1 MDLNLLLLFALAG
14 LATFLIRLS
23 FIALLGRMAVPV
35 WVRRIL
41 PYVPTAALTAII
53 VPELLMRGDILFVSV
68 SNTRLIAGLLA
79 CAVAWRTRNAF
90 LTIGVGMLALWV
102 LTAMVGRGS

>member
-1 MDLNLLLLFALAG
+1 MDLNQLLLFALAG

-41 PYVPTAALTAII
+41 PYVPTPAL
-53 VPELLMRGDILFVSV
+53 PEP
-68 SNTRLIAGLLA
+68 
-79 CAVAWRTRNAF
+79 
-90 LTIGVGMLALWV
+90 
-102 LTAMVGRGS
+102 

>member
-1 MDLNLLLLFALAG
+1 MDLNQLLLFALAG

-53 VPELLMRGDILFVSV
+53 VPELLMRGDVVFLSFQPPADG
-68 SNTRLIAGLLA
+68 RPRR
-79 CAVAWRTRNAF
+79 AVPGAKNAF
-90 LTIGVGMLALWV
+90 TIGADVALWC
-102 LTAMVGRGS
+102 

>member
-23 FIALLGRMAVPV
+23 FIALLGRMQVPA

>member
-1 MDLNLLLLFALAG
+1 MDLNQLLLFALAG

-23 FIALLGRMAVPV
+23 FIALLGRMAVPP
-35 WVRRIL
+35 WVRQVL

-53 VPELLMRGDILFVSV
+53 VPELLMRGDVVFLSV

-79 CAVAWRTRNAF
+79 SAVAWRTRNAF

-102 LTAMVGRGS
+102 LTAVLGRG

>member
-1 MDLNLLLLFALAG
+1 MDLNLLLLFGLAG

-23 FIALLGRMAVPV
+23 FIALLGRMQVPA

-79 CAVAWRTRNAF
+79 CAVATTPLPRSTGHMPATPPRSPAS
-90 LTIGVGMLALWV
+90 TC
-102 LTAMVGRGS
+102 

>member
-1 MDLNLLLLFALAG
+1 MDLNLLLLFGLAG

-35 WVRRIL
+35 WVRQVL

-79 CAVAWRTRNAF
+79 SAVAWRTKNAF
-90 LTIGVGMLALWV
+90 LTIGAGMVALWV
-102 LTAMVGRGS
+102 LTAVVGSG

>member
-14 LATFLIRLS
+14 LATLLIRLS
-23 FIALLGRMAVPV
+23 FIALLGRMAVPA

-53 VPELLMRGDILFVSV
+53 VPELLMRGDAVFLSL
-68 SNTRLIAGLLA
+68 SNTRLLAGLLA
-79 CAVAWRTRNAF
+79 CGVAWRTKNAF
-90 LTIGVGMLALWV
+90 LTIGAGMIALWV
-102 LTAMVGRGS
+102 LTAVVGRG

>member
-23 FIALLGRMAVPV
+23 FIALLGRMQVPA

-79 CAVAWRTRNAF
+79 CAVAWRTKNAF
-90 LTIGVGMLALWV
+90 LTIGVGMVALWV
-102 LTAMVGRGS
+102 LTAVVGSG

>member
-23 FIALLGRMAVPV
+23 FIALLGRMSVPV
-35 WVRRIL
+35 WVRQVL

-53 VPELLMRGDILFVSV
+53 VPELLMRGDIVFVSL

-90 LTIGVGMLALWV
+90 LTIGAGMLALWV
-102 LTAMVGRGS
+102 LTAVLGTG

>member
-35 WVRRIL
+35 WVRQVL

-53 VPELLMRGDILFVSV
+53 VPELLMRGDIVFVSL

-79 CAVAWRTRNAF
+79 CAVAWRTKNAF
-90 LTIGVGMLALWV
+90 LTIGAGMIALWV
-102 LTAMVGRGS
+102 LTAVLGRG

>member
-23 FIALLGRMAVPV
+23 FIALLGRIQVPA

-53 VPELLMRGDILFVSV
+53 VPELLMRGDVVFLSV
-68 SNTRLIAGLLA
+68 ANTRLIAGLLA
-79 CAVAWRTRNAF
+79 CAVAWRTKNAF
-90 LTIGVGMLALWV
+90 LTIGAGMVALWV
-102 LTAMVGRGS
+102 LTAVVGSG

>member
-1 MDLNLLLLFALAG
+1 MDLNLLLLFAVAG

-53 VPELLMRGDILFVSV
+53 VPELLMRGEVVFVSV
-68 SNTRLIAGLLA
+68 SNSRLLAGLLA
-79 CAVAWRTRNAF
+79 CAIAWRTRNAF
-90 LTIGVGMLALWV
+90 LTIGAGMLALWV
-102 LTAMVGRGS
+102 LTAILERG